1 MRTRAER
8 RKNNINHIKKKKN
21 LVHSFMGSDWY
32 KHDGQYS
39 KGKIH
44 CSCPLCTGKKK
55 GRRRNNDRPY
65 SDRKKI
71 DSMAQKA
78 YINYFDD
85 YYDSVDE
92 NDSTVSISGEDVID
106 KDVNAI

>member
-8 RKNNINHIKKKKN
+8 RKNNFNHIKKKKN
-21 LVHSFMGSDWY
+21 LIHSLMGSDWY

-44 CSCPLCTGKKK
+44 CSCPLCTGKRK
-55 GRRRNNDRPY
+55 GKRRNNDFSP

-71 DSMAQKA
+71 DSMKQKA

>member
-8 RKNNINHIKKKKN
+8 RKNNFNHIKKKKN
-21 LVHSFMGSDWY
+21 LIHSLMGFDWY

-71 DSMAQKA
+71 DSMKQKA

-92 NDSTVSISGEDVID
+92 NDSTISISEEDVID
-106 KDVNAI
+106 KNVNVI